1 LSKNLIVKTGFLIQ
15 NRTGK
20 LVFARPPPMVK
31 KARPAGDAQIIDP
44 NQSLGIENA
53 ASFIR

>member
-1 LSKNLIVKTGFLIQ
+1 
-15 NRTGK
+15 
-20 LVFARPPPMVK
+20 MVK
-31 KARPAGDAQIIDP
+31 NARPAGDAQIIDP